1 MLKLSRMTDY
11 ATLVLAHL
19 AAQPERRHSATDVA
33 ERTGLGAPTVSKVLK
48 ALARGG
54 LVSSARGATGG
65 YALARPATEISAVD
79 IIDAIEGPVAV
90 TECSHED
97 GDCSLE
103 DVCGVGLG
111 WQKINTVIRRTL
123 EGITLEE
130 LVRPE
135 IPLQWYPR
143 PPSATASD
151 TGRETPERP
160 VQRD

>member
-1 MLKLSRMTDY
+1 MLKLSRLTDY

-19 AAQPERRHSATDVA
+19 AHHPDRRHSAADVA

-54 LVSSARGATGG
+54 LVSSTRGATGG
-65 YALARPATEISAVD
+65 YALARPSDAISAVD

-103 DVCGVGLG
+103 DVCGVGQG
-111 WQKINTVIRRTL
+111 WQKINKVIRRTL
-123 EGITLEE
+123 EGITLDE

-135 IPLQWYPR
+135 IPLQWHPR
-143 PPSATASD
+143 RPKEASSGP
-151 TGRETPERP
+151 GRKQEA
-160 VQRD
+160 